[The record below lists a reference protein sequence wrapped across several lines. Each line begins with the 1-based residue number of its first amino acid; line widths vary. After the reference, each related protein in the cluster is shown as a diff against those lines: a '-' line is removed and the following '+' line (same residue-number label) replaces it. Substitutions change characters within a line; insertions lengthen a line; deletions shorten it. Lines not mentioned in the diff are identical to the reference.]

1 MENKLTETK
10 QFSALEKIV
19 YAILGALILG
29 AMWRMRGSH
38 GWGSEF
44 GVFTCGLLFTVFIYS
59 VFKRKTNSSYFQIIA
74 ASTACMLTTPAWGT
88 LLHQTSGFFEVSVK
102 NDAYAGPM
110 TAECT
115 PWSGVF
121 IMLCL
126 GFGTMPLFLFIVSR
140 LFSDKKYSLVKY
152 ISVFAIFF
160 AVFYLANAT
169 VSHPIIKLVQPESVA
184 AFKNGLVESGKD
196 GSVYSV
202 YMKHFAD
209 INWAKKIPFGRNY
222 FTEITVVSHAI
233 ASLVTAIAVRFGFKD
248 KAGGKIIFWGSTAFA
263 LGITIANIFF
273 VLESKLSVEKYPF
286 LDDAWSFWEYF
297 TGFIAGLILMIIL
310 FAVNKKIPD
319 EGFKDD
325 IVPFIPEKVKNI
337 ILCAFVFAFGFGVST
352 IRPFATRVD
361 DAAPLSIVVWAVGGV
376 AVLAFAVLMLLG
388 KLPQMWKLDPC
399 GVAARLTAVLFSI
412 HLFCYMLIGY
422 GSELPSILVHIP
434 VQYFMMVVAP
444 LTLIGY
450 LIAKRKEIFTSTKE

>member
-1 MENKLTETK
+1 
-10 QFSALEKIV
+10 
-19 YAILGALILG
+19 
-29 AMWRMRGSH
+29 
-38 GWGSEF
+38 
-44 GVFTCGLLFTVFIYS
+44 
-59 VFKRKTNSSYFQIIA
+59 
-74 ASTACMLTTPAWGT
+74 
-88 LLHQTSGFFEVSVK
+88 
-102 NDAYAGPM
+102 
-110 TAECT
+110 
-115 PWSGVF
+115 
-121 IMLCL
+121 
-126 GFGTMPLFLFIVSR
+126 
-140 LFSDKKYSLVKY
+140 
-152 ISVFAIFF
+152 
-160 AVFYLANAT
+160 
-169 VSHPIIKLVQPESVA
+169 
-184 AFKNGLVESGKD
+184 
-196 GSVYSV
+196 
-202 YMKHFAD
+202 
-209 INWAKKIPFGRNY
+209 
-222 FTEITVVSHAI
+222 TEITVVSHAI

-297 TGFIAGLILMIIL
+297 TGFIAGFILMIIL

-361 DAAPLSIVVWAVGGV
+361 DAAPLSIVVWAVGGA
-376 AVLAFAVLMLLG
+376 AVLVFAVLMLLG

-399 GVAARLTAVLFSI
+399 GVSAKLTAVLFAI
-412 HLFCYMLIGY
+412 HMFCYMFVGY
-422 GSELPSILVHIP
+422 GSELPSVLVHIP

-450 LIAKRKEIFTSTKE
+450 LIAKRKEIFVSDK